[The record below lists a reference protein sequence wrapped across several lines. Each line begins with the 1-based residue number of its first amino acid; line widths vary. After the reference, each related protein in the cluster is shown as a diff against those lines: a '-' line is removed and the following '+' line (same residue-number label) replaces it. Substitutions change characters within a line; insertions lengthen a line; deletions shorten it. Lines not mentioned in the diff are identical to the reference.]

1 MKAWRIK
8 ALGSPIT
15 LDDIPTPRIRSG
27 TVLVRMAAVPL
38 LSYLREYAL
47 GKLPYWY
54 PSVPFTLGTNGVG
67 NVEAIGEDVYH
78 FRPGQLVAINP
89 YLRANEITTQPA
101 QILIGLTGISADSG
115 PMLTAWGNGT
125 LSEYV
130 LTHTSTVSALNGLE
144 PRSVE
149 RLATIGKFIVPLGGL
164 LRGRLAA
171 GETLVI
177 NGATGYFGSAAVL
190 LGLALGAARVVAV
203 GRNASILD
211 ELVRVGNGRVVS
223 VALTG
228 EAEKDST
235 TIRAAADGGAHLA
248 FDQVGGATD
257 SNGTLHSLRAL
268 MRGGRLVLMGSMTA
282 PLPLNYSELMINN
295 WEIIG
300 NFMYEPCAFL
310 TAISL
315 IRSGLLDLDAV
326 RVNSFALNELPAAL
340 DAAAVMRGL
349 DCTILRFLEG

>member
-8 ALGSPIT
+8 APGSPIT
-15 LDDIPTPRIRSG
+15 LDDIPTPQVRSG

-38 LSYLREYAL
+38 LSYLKEYAA

-54 PSVPFTLGTNGVG
+54 PPGPFTLGTNGVG
-67 NVEAIGEDVYH
+67 TVEAIGEEIYH
-78 FRPGQLVAINP
+78 FRHGQVVAVNP
-89 YLRANEITTQPA
+89 FLRANEITGEPA

-130 LTHTSTVSALNGLE
+130 LAPASTVTVLHGLE
-144 PRSVE
+144 TQNVE

-164 LRGRLAA
+164 LRGRLTA
-171 GETLVI
+171 GETLVV

-190 LGLALGAARVVAV
+190 LGLALGAERVVAV
-203 GRNASILD
+203 GRKASILD
-211 ELVRVGNGRVVS
+211 ELVKVGHGRVVA

-228 EAEKDST
+228 ETEKDGT
-235 TIRAAADGGAHLA
+235 AIRAATDGGAHLA

-257 SNGTLHSLRAL
+257 SSGTLHSLKAL
-268 MRGGRLVLMGSMTA
+268 RRGGRLVLMGSMTA
-282 PLPLNYSELMINN
+282 PLQLNYSELMINN

-300 NFMYEPCAFL
+300 NFMYEPSAFL
-310 TAISL
+310 AAISL
-315 IRSGLLDLDAV
+315 IRSGLLNLDAV
-326 RVNSFALNELPAAL
+326 RVKSFGFNELPAAL
-340 DAAAVMRGL
+340 DAAAAMRGL
-349 DCTILRFLEG
+349 DCTILRL